1 MKCVSLRLIRIRS
14 FEDYTLE
21 PAEGLTF
28 LQGPNGSGKTNLAEA
43 MYYASAGRSFRTA
56 FDSEMI
62 RLGEEE
68 GTILLS
74 FSVRGVTHELK
85 LKLSREKGKKLTL
98 NGTPLKRKDLL
109 GLFRTVLFTP
119 SELQLI
125 KGAPV
130 LRRRFLDM
138 EISQV
143 SPRYYETFLRYTR
156 AVAQR
161 NAAFRNALITGK
173 KPDIDL
179 WDMQIAGSAVY
190 LVKKRL
196 ETIRKMN
203 QTVPAM
209 EGVLTGNREELEIR
223 YVQHGSEEIR
233 VDEEWF
239 LRKLSEARE
248 EDARYCR
255 TSVGPHRDDLLFLMN
270 GADISRYGSQGQQ
283 RTAILAMKL
292 SEAGYIREETGENPV
307 LILDDMGSE
316 LDRGRREA
324 LLNYLNQKE
333 IQAVITGTETPGSC
347 EGKIVSLQ

>member
-14 FEDYTLE
+14 FDDCTLE
-21 PAEGLTF
+21 PGEGLTF
-28 LQGPNGSGKTNLAEA
+28 LEGPNGSGKTNLAEA
-43 MYYASAGRSFRTA
+43 LYYASAGRSFRTA
-56 FDSEMI
+56 FDTEMI
-62 RLGEEE
+62 RLGEPE

-74 FSVRGVTHELK
+74 FSVRGVTHELN
-85 LKLSREKGKKLTL
+85 LRISRENGKKFTV
-98 NGTPLKRKDLL
+98 NSTALKKKELL

-125 KGAPV
+125 KGAPQ

-143 SPRYYETFLRYTR
+143 SPRYYETFLRYSR

-161 NAAFRNALITGK
+161 NAAFRNAQLTGK

-179 WDMQIAGSAVY
+179 WDMQIASGAVY

-203 QTVPAM
+203 GTVPAM
-209 EGVLTGNREELEIR
+209 ESVLTGNRENLEIR
-223 YVQHGSEEIR
+223 YVQHGTEEIR
-233 VDEEWF
+233 TDEEWF
-239 LRKLSEARE
+239 LRKLSESRE

-255 TSVGPHRDDLLFLMN
+255 TSVGPHRDDLTFLMN
-270 GADISRYGSQGQQ
+270 GIDIARYGSQGQQ

-292 SEAGYIREETGENPV
+292 SETGYIREETGESPV
-307 LILDDMGSE
+307 LILDDIGSE
-316 LDRGRREA
+316 LDRPRRDA
-324 LLNYLNQKE
+324 LLRYLQE
-333 IQAVITGTETPGSC
+333 QHIQTVLTGTEAPEGYT
-347 EGKIVSLQ
+347 GKIVRIG